1 MPPPLLVLPSLT
13 LHPLQCLVTNVD
25 ADAQNNRPLATKY
38 EISSFPTIKFFPK
51 GSAEPEEYDGARTE
65 EAFVEFLNEKCG
77 THRTVGGL
85 LDDKA
90 GRLEQLDALAAK
102 FFEET
107 AAARQTLLKEASDL
121 ASALGAGAKH
131 YLRVME
137 KVVNGSEEYL
147 QKEST
152 R

>member
-1 MPPPLLVLPSLT
+1 MSRTDSPI
-13 LHPLQCLVTNVD
+13 D
-25 ADAQNNRPLATKY
+25 
-38 EISSFPTIKFFPK
+38 
-51 GSAEPEEYDGARTE
+51 YDGPRTE
-65 EAFVEFLNEKCG
+65 EGFIEFLNEKCG

-137 KVVNGSEEYL
+137 KVVNGSEEYVE
-147 QKEST
+147 KESKRFVPPPFSSVRVGLIGWVAGWRASYKSARSRRRSWT
-152 R
+152 SSRSSRTS

>member
-1 MPPPLLVLPSLT
+1 MLALFLPT
-13 LHPLQCLVTNVD
+13 DAPVD
-25 ADAQNNRPLATKY
+25 
-38 EISSFPTIKFFPK
+38 
-51 GSAEPEEYDGARTE
+51 YDGERTE

-147 QKEST
+147 EKEST
-152 R
+152 RCVVIVSCSECSPC